1 MSTVLADGAV
11 RPAKRGQRLT
21 ATLIVVAAVWL
32 GLAAGDRSAIW
43 WMPLAVLAGAG
54 VLYAGAR
61 WPFAGL
67 LVMLGSTILLVVV
80 RASGQRSINLIDVL
94 LLPVLLASALG
105 RARLDAHA
113 HAEDGPLH
121 GWLTATERRFTNAV
135 LLFYLLAVL
144 SLLQLARIAG
154 VSAALDSGLVMVRAF
169 QGLMLYPLCMWWL
182 RTPERVG
189 HAWNALFVAGIVL
202 AIMNIIGIAAW
213 DLKRAGMTL
222 YLNDPEAPFASPNE
236 AGTATLLIGV
246 VLLVRHSMRPDWKNI
261 ALGALMILLLALT
274 QSRSAML
281 AWLTFGLITLRGV
294 RPSRILA
301 GILAIITML
310 PLLPHN
316 FWERMTRT
324 VTVDRGSYEAMSF
337 FQRVYVWRVAWDVF
351 LDHPW
356 TGVGYLGYRFVSHGY
371 NELRL
376 VLITVEN
383 YFYEILVSMGIPG
396 LVVLAVVFW
405 RLFRL
410 GREVGRVALPGS
422 LAHHMARYHT
432 PFLLGLLVA
441 NLTGD
446 NFMGMVSIAQL
457 ALWTAVLVRSG
468 HAAVPTAQRA

>member
-11 RPAKRGQRLT
+11 RPVERGQWLT
-21 ATLIVVAAVWL
+21 ATLIVVGAVWV
-32 GLAAGDRSAIW
+32 GLAAGDRSALW
-43 WMPLAVLAGAG
+43 WMPLAVLAGVG

-105 RARLDAHA
+105 RARLDARSHPEIG
-113 HAEDGPLH
+113 HVHDR
-121 GWLTATERRFTNAV
+121 LTLAERRFTNSV
-135 LLFYLLAVL
+135 LLFYMLAVL

-154 VSAALDSGLVMVRAF
+154 VPAALDSALVMVRAF
-169 QGLMLYPLCMWWL
+169 QGLMLYPLCIWWL
-182 RTPERVG
+182 RTPERIER
-189 HAWNALFVAGIVL
+189 AWRALFIAGVAL
-202 AIMNIIGIAAW
+202 AVANIIGIAAW

-281 AWLTFGLITLRGV
+281 AWLTFGLIALRGV
-294 RPSRILA
+294 RPSRILGWA
-301 GILAIITML
+301 LAILAML
-310 PLLPHN
+310 PLLPQN

-351 LDHPW
+351 LDHPL
-356 TGVGYLGYRFVSHGY
+356 TGVGYLGYRFVSPGY

-376 VLITVEN
+376 VLVTVEN
-383 YFYEILVSMGIPG
+383 YFYEILVSMGILG
-396 LVVLAVVFW
+396 LLVLGVVFW

-410 GREVGRVALPGS
+410 GREVGRVAPHGS
-422 LAHHMARYHT
+422 LAHHMSRYHT

-446 NFMGMVSIAQL
+446 NFTGMVSIAQL

-468 HAAVPTAQRA
+468 HAAVPTAERA